1 MSTPPRSTAKPR
13 NASRPWPGACLLGT
27 IGNAVGGSFLRRD
40 TTASK
45 IVPPMASLRSFEL
58 LAPLVPLFLESRKD
72 EFQVAADV
80 FATVH
85 RMRERDTPNTPA
97 AQVEPTD
104 LCHRDFVGDL
114 PHKASPAIVRGDNE
128 CVSFL
133 AELSL
138 KVRNFSERESFHD
151 AIFEHLKAMVDQCT
165 GWSRDECRLAAR
177 STYRI
182 GVDSTRSP

>member
-1 MSTPPRSTAKPR
+1 
-13 NASRPWPGACLLGT
+13 
-27 IGNAVGGSFLRRD
+27 
-40 TTASK
+40 
-45 IVPPMASLRSFEL
+45 MASLRSFEL

-80 FATVH
+80 FAAVH

-97 AQVEPTD
+97 ARVEPTD

-182 GVDSTRSP
+182 GVDSKRSPSWSSLIHTDSLTPMYNNTGLRPQFESIAFSKAANGLDHSQNI